1 MYEGEVQDISYSFD
15 GCTLAISPTDIDL
28 IGSNSC
34 KNRANNR
41 TGISEEAMG
50 PGHSEHTWKY
60 RSAHTTVRVSLTRGK
75 HVGVHCGLITLDM
88 LTFS

>member
-1 MYEGEVQDISYSFD
+1 MYEDEVQDISYSFD

-41 TGISEEAMG
+41 TSISEEAMG
-50 PGHSEHTWKY
+50 PG
-60 RSAHTTVRVSLTRGK
+60 
-75 HVGVHCGLITLDM
+75 CGNTGQP
-88 LTFS
+88 TPQYEFN